1 MTGKSKDNDEERT
14 IEQPRAEAAP
24 TVSQTPADDE
34 PARPASAPNPTN
46 AS

>member
-1 MTGKSKDNDEERT
+1 MELEERT